1 MSRTVVIADDSLVVS
16 RQLAKVIEE
25 SGEYQIV
32 GQAKNGAEAIKLFQ
46 SLKPDA
52 VLMDINM
59 PIMDGIQSL
68 RTILRLDAK
77 ARVVMISA
85 LGGVGDKV
93 QEALK
98 LGARNVIS
106 KPFEADQIRTV
117 LESLFTQG

>member
-1 MSRTVVIADDSLVVS
+1 MSRTIVIADDSLVIS
-16 RQLAKVIEE
+16 RQLAKVVEGF
-25 SGEYQIV
+25 GEYQII

-46 SLKPDA
+46 SLKPDV

-77 ARVVMISA
+77 ARVVMISS
-85 LGGVGDKV
+85 LGGVGDKA
-93 QEALK
+93 QEAMK

-106 KPFEADQIRTV
+106 KPFEPDRIRSV
-117 LESLFTQG
+117 LESLFAQG

>member
-1 MSRTVVIADDSLVVS
+1 MSRTIVIADDSLVIS
-16 RQLAKVIEE
+16 RQLAKVVEGF
-25 SGEYQIV
+25 GEYQVV

-59 PIMDGIQSL
+59 PLMDGLQSL

-77 ARVVMISA
+77 ARVVMISS

-93 QEALK
+93 QEAMK

-106 KPFEADQIRTV
+106 KPFEPDRIRTV